1 MGTRREGGWTCQG
14 LLIAP
19 GNIIDLDLLLP
30 LLPAAVGVS
39 APPPPH
45 SSGVLPGHITRHC
58 GTAWRLQHTVSSL
71 TMHLAWAFFFTA
83 AASHARTRTR
93 TRTHTHTHLQCSASL
108 WQFIAAQCVYAL
120 LGFQL
125 LQLCAVNKKKTLKAS
140 WFFKKNYYGFQKNW
154 GA

>member
-93 TRTHTHTHLQCSASL
+93 THTHTHTPAVLC
-108 WQFIAAQCVYAL
+108 FIMAVYSSSVRVCFAWIPTFTAL
-120 LGFQL
+120 CG
-125 LQLCAVNKKKTLKAS
+125 K
-140 WFFKKNYYGFQKNW
+140 
-154 GA
+154 